1 MVPAAAAP
9 GPTPGSPGTPG
20 GPFPSPGRYAWRG
33 MYDRD
38 TTGGFSDIAAL
49 GFSLIDSG
57 TGDVDDLT
65 GDLKGMVWVG
75 DYDNSTC
82 SWQMSDA
89 ALVSE
94 VTAHRGDPRVGVWF
108 FSDEPDP
115 YACPNAFAQH
125 LARTALI
132 HSLDPGTP
140 TLIVLDSNSGQ
151 QSLDQMSGWKGTA
164 DVIGLDP
171 YPCHQE
177 GPCQYEWID
186 TIVARA
192 DAIGLHY
199 WGVVQAF
206 GDQPGGDWRLPTA
219 AEIHEQFVH
228 WRASRMTGYLVF
240 AWRWPSGDSSFWLAN
255 HPELQAQLKI
265 ENGG

>member
-1 MVPAAAAP
+1 
-9 GPTPGSPGTPG
+9 
-20 GPFPSPGRYAWRG
+20 
-33 MYDRD
+33 MYDREAD
-38 TTGGFSDIAAL
+38 GSFSHIAAA
-49 GFSLIDSG
+49 GFNLIDSG
-57 TGDVDDLT
+57 TGDFDGLT
-65 GDLKGMVWVG
+65 GNLKGMVWVG
-75 DYDNSTC
+75 DYDNTTC

-89 ALVSE
+89 ALRSE

-108 FSDEPDP
+108 ISDEPDP
-115 YACPNAFAQH
+115 YACPSAFAQH
-125 LARTALI
+125 AARTALI
-132 HSLDPGTP
+132 HSIDPGTP
-140 TLIVLDSNSGQ
+140 TLIVLDSNSEQ

-171 YPCHQE
+171 YPCRQE
-177 GPCQYEWID
+177 GPCQYDWID
-186 TIVARA
+186 TVVARA
-192 DAIGLHY
+192 DAIGLPY

-206 GDQPGGDWRLPTA
+206 GDQPGGGWRLPTP

-240 AWRWPSGDSSFWLAN
+240 AWRWPSGDSSLWLAN